1 VREAFLGDDGAQLI
15 VTEAAVDNRIK
26 LVREAFA
33 SYSEVGR
40 VGRGHTESGLDSRDK
55 VQLAMDRMLGVTDV
69 GQKAYVEVMAKSGKE
84 VQLLTGEAGIKAF
97 RGPKQ
102 AYMLITG
109 DRDFSF
115 GRNGEGGFTK
125 VTEAIA
131 TTDFPNILLDS
142 MFKKAIQDYT
152 EVGMNGLDQLITEG
166 SPLSDYRTQNR
177 VREGYMSDL
186 PIIAEGGPYTEL
198 NKPTDENVTYKAAK
212 RGGLLTISEETIRG
226 DDLGKIKQFPGR
238 LARAARHTLKTFVTN
253 FFINNPNYVPDGVA
267 WFNAGHNNL
276 SVNALNI
283 DALIA
288 QEIIQMKQTEKDSGN
303 RLARRISWLMV
314 PVDLAPIA
322 WKINNSQNYNPGVGI
337 QEPNPFYLRFGP
349 SGTGKQAPPGII
361 VNELLTDT
369 NDWYYGVDTADV
381 PILEVAYVDGISA
394 PQIYLAD
401 MQTQGTQFTN
411 DQIQY
416 KTKFP
421 FGGAILDF
429 RGAGKSVVP

>member
-1 VREAFLGDDGAQLI
+1 
-15 VTEAAVDNRIK
+15 
-26 LVREAFA
+26 
-33 SYSEVGR
+33 
-40 VGRGHTESGLDSRDK
+40 
-55 VQLAMDRMLGVTDV
+55 
-69 GQKAYVEVMAKSGKE
+69 
-84 VQLLTGEAGIKAF
+84 
-97 RGPKQ
+97 
-102 AYMLITG
+102 
-109 DRDFSF
+109 
-115 GRNGEGGFTK
+115 